1 MTIDLLVD
9 GLLGLGL
16 IVLALQVVS
25 ERTVLRSIILF
36 VVFGL
41 VMALVWTR
49 LQAPDLALAEAAI
62 GAGVTGAL
70 MMMAWRRLLVINPKK
85 PAETPRGRS
94 RLAIPMGILAT
105 ALVATIGLSAMDID
119 PRTDSAGQV
128 AMEELVDTGL
138 GNPVTGVLLLFR
150 NLDTLLEMAVLLI
163 ALLGARA
170 ISVTARPEEAAV
182 VETSTP
188 LVGALLSI
196 LVPMSIL
203 VSTHLL
209 LAGTAE
215 PGGAFQAGAVLAA
228 GGVALILTGQLR
240 PDDRPGRVTQ
250 LAVTFGLLVFVG
262 VGVGVLAFGH
272 SLLVL
277 PGAWAVYFIETAM
290 TVSIGLTLALLFAG
304 APALVRRRP

>member
-25 ERTVLRSIILF
+25 ERTILRSIILF

-70 MMMAWRRLLVINPKK
+70 MMMAWRRLLVINPDK

-105 ALVATIGLSAMDID
+105 ALVATLGLSAMDID

-128 AMEELVDTGL
+128 AMEELIDTGL

-240 PDDRPGRVTQ
+240 PDDRPGMVTQ
-250 LAVTFGLLVFVG
+250 LAVTFGLLVFVA